1 MNLQPVHDFLLGQG
15 KTAMAELEEMDEQ
28 QLSDAEKLY
37 RLYKGRLPSPR
48 PTPEPLG
55 PSLE

>member
-1 MNLQPVHDFLLGQG
+1 MNLQPVRDFLLGEG
-15 KTAMAELEEMDEQ
+15 KTAMSELGEIDEQ

-48 PTPEPLG
+48 PPEPLG